1 MIRNLNTCLKKKT
14 WYIIVDSSLN
24 FEEHIQTKVNKANAI
39 MGLIRRSF
47 PFLDCHLSKK
57 LYVTF
62 VRPYLEYA
70 QAVWAPHLLKHINAI
85 ENVQKRA
92 TKLVD
97 GLGDLD
103 YTERLRQLELAAQLW
118 NHLHVYDN
126 ATLSC
131 HFQRQRANGRHEYQ
145 LVWNRPMDG
154 IRGVQANSF
163 YYRTIN
169 SWNHLPK
176 NVVNAKTINS
186 FKCQLD
192 NAWAN
197 KAMKYNLQLQSDS

>member
-1 MIRNLNTCLKKKT
+1 M
-14 WYIIVDSSLN
+14 
-24 FEEHIQTKVNKANAI
+24 
-39 MGLIRRSF
+39 
-47 PFLDCHLSKK
+47 
-57 LYVTF
+57 
-62 VRPYLEYA
+62 
-70 QAVWAPHLLKHINAI
+70 
-85 ENVQKRA
+85 QKRA

-103 YTERLRQLELAAQLW
+103 YTERLRQLELPTLVYRRARGDMIQLW
-118 NHLHVYDN
+118 NHFHVYDN
-126 ATLSC
+126 VTLSC
-131 HFQRQRANGRHEYQ
+131 HFQRQRANRRHDYQ

-169 SWNHLPK
+169 TWNHLPK

-197 KAMKYNLQLQSDS
+197 KAMKYNLIPQSDS